1 MDKQTFDELAAQTK
15 LNPKAL
21 RMAESVLCNGMSAA
35 NAGRQENATRQLAD
49 QAANRILKQMKLV
62 DRYPDDWVTVTT
74 VLPKAWAQLVLYIQT
89 VEYAKAGLIT
99 KSVPK
104 TPEFELTDI
113 AEISKMVDTILK
125 KWRKV

>member
-1 MDKQTFDELAAQTK
+1 MDKQTFDELAAKTK
-15 LNPKAL
+15 LKPRAL
-21 RMAESVLCNGMSAA
+21 KMAEDILCNSMSVAQVA
-35 NAGRQENATRQLAD
+35 EKEGVTRQLAD

-62 DRYPDDWVTVTT
+62 DKYPDDWVTVTT
-74 VLPKAWAQLVLYIQT
+74 VLPKPWAQLVLYIQN

-104 TPEFELTDI
+104 TPEFELADI

-125 KWRKV
+125 KWRKI